1 MASNGGT
8 GEGDDDKRTPE
19 SPVQTELHTPQD
31 SIKRTPAETQGG
43 ASME

>member
-19 SPVQTELHTPQD
+19 SPVQTED